1 MEKEHGGENVANINA
16 HHSCT
21 RVKIRIFY
29 AFFVQNIVELHW
41 FLDDRSVRST
51 VHDVS
56 SNQYQISIYAMSDSS
71 FSLLEHELN
80 TIVIHLYT
88 EKFITDLFSYEF
100 YTTYFLVPFTF

>member
-1 MEKEHGGENVANINA
+1 M
-16 HHSCT
+16 
-21 RVKIRIFY
+21 
-29 AFFVQNIVELHW
+29 
-41 FLDDRSVRST
+41 RST

-100 YTTYFLVPFTF
+100 YTTSGSIDTSHFLVPFAF